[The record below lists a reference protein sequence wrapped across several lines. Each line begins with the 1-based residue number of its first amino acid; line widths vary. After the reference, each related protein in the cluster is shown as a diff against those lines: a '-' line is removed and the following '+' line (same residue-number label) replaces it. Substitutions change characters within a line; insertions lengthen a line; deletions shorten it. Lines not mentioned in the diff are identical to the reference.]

1 MSEWRAAINRKALA
15 RLDKALPAI
24 FPRVVLIHALA
35 RPPRFTPPMPR
46 LAVDSYWRAHP
57 VRADRLARAL
67 ACRSGAPAGW
77 RWRHFSGGAAPHRLP
92 EARDRDP
99 PGELARARVRR
110 AGLMRGALT
119 LRTPPA
125 PYRESAHALGPGFC
139 CVCGQPVYRF
149 GWHVDLWGRGANMNA
164 AWHAA
169 CVVAWDLWTAPSDHA
184 AVLKRLQRRRCAATG
199 GRLWRTAE
207 VDHRIPLFRVWR
219 EHRDLAWPLLLRYWG
234 VPNLQIINRDVHAHK
249 CAAEARQRRAAR
261 RDGAERPQK
270 ASPAAAR
277 MLR

>member
-24 FPRVVLIHALA
+24 FPKVVLIHALA
-35 RPPRFTPPMPR
+35 RRFTPPLPR

-67 ACRSGAPAGW
+67 ACMSGAPAGW
-77 RWRHFSGGAAPHRLP
+77 RWRLVPGAAMPPRLADGHNCDAADEP
-92 EARDRDP
+92 TLSLDQGRGR
-99 PGELARARVRR
+99 GRQS
-110 AGLMRGALT
+110 GLMRGAPT
-119 LRTPPA
+119 LRTPPM
-125 PYRESAHALGPGFC
+125 PYREAAHTLGPGFC

-149 GWHVDLWGRGANMNA
+149 GWHVDLWGRGVNTNA

-199 GRLWRTAE
+199 ARLWRTA
-207 VDHRIPLFRVWR
+207 
-219 EHRDLAWPLLLRYWG
+219 
-234 VPNLQIINRDVHAHK
+234 
-249 CAAEARQRRAAR
+249 
-261 RDGAERPQK
+261 
-270 ASPAAAR
+270 
-277 MLR
+277 